1 MRAPQIRAP
10 HLRAVTTP
18 ARARSLTPFA
28 TACVTIIL
36 AALGAVLVLN
46 TAMARGSYEVVS
58 LRREISEFQQQRV
71 TLLTELEAAS
81 APAGLAS
88 AAQGLGM
95 VRAERI
101 GFVSLAQGAVL
112 ESSAG

>member
-1 MRAPQIRAP
+1 
-10 HLRAVTTP
+10 
-18 ARARSLTPFA
+18 
-28 TACVTIIL
+28 
-36 AALGAVLVLN
+36 
-46 TAMARGSYEVVS
+46 